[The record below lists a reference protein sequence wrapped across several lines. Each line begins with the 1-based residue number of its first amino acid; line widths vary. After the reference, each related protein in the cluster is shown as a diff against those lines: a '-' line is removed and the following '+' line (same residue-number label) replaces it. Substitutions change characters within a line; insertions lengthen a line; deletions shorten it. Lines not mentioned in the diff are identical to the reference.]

1 MQRVF
6 LRQRIVVIAARR
18 MENLVIAETFR
29 VAPSSVLN
37 SVGDSG
43 AEGSAGS
50 LTVGAR
56 LGPCFPLATRQRP
69 IVLEVGPLG
78 DAAVRQ
84 GHVGRCLMHSGELS
98 SVETRSCDD
107 VVLLGLPAT
116 TFQS

>member
-1 MQRVF
+1 M
-6 LRQRIVVIAARR
+6 RQRIVVTVARR

-29 VAPSSVLN
+29 VTPSTVLN
-37 SVGDSG
+37 SVSDSG

-56 LGPCFPLATRQRP
+56 LGSCFPLATRQCP
-69 IVLEVGPLG
+69 TVLEVGLLG

-84 GHVGRCLMHSGELS
+84 GHVGSCLMHSGELS
-98 SVETRSCDD
+98 SVETRPCDD
-107 VVLLGLPAT
+107 VALLGLPAT